1 MQTAPEPSPVPSA
14 PSAPEPLASE
24 PRPREALRG
33 GLLRSPRV
41 ALRLAA
47 EGALEGIAVAREAPL
62 DPPAAGHLRRLAYGA
77 ALPIAILRALLRDP
91 VERRRYLIQTSAR
104 AAAVIAVTALIGV
117 AGFSATNA
125 ILPGEGIEIEMS
137 RGFALISAIYGT
149 LCAVEWVV
157 IALTHDYDD
166 QTARRAALLIGV
178 PPEDPERA
186 PRVRL
191 DVPWIGKRIK
201 RRIRGLRV
209 LFAGVPVIGLVTA
222 LPLIGPELYAALFAL
237 WSAYWFVVITASK
250 SAAAWRE
257 EGRAPAPWF
266 IRAWDYLTQNV
277 VGFRW
282 GLPRAYGRF
291 FRRQTEAMSSPCAA
305 VEGAPAP
312 HAGVALLRIIGSLPC
327 AYIFLRPFFPVAT
340 AHIQFTRER
349 AAAPAPEGPTCE
361 TSM

>member
-1 MQTAPEPSPVPSA
+1 M
-14 PSAPEPLASE
+14 
-24 PRPREALRG
+24 
-33 GLLRSPRV
+33 
-41 ALRLAA
+41 
-47 EGALEGIAVAREAPL
+47 EGIAVVREAPL
-62 DPPAAGHLRRLAYGA
+62 DPPATGHLRRVGYGV

-104 AAAVIAVTALIGV
+104 AAAVLAATALIAVG
-117 AGFSATNA
+117 AFEGTKA
-125 ILPGEGIEIEMS
+125 IIPGEGIHIEIEIS
-137 RGFALISAIYGT
+137 RGFALVSSIYAT
-149 LCAVEWVV
+149 LCAVEWMV

-166 QTARRAALLIGV
+166 QTARRAAILIGV

-191 DVPWIGKRIK
+191 DIPWITKRIK
-201 RRIRGLRV
+201 RRLRGLRV

-222 LPLIGPELYAALFAL
+222 LPLVGGHLYAALFAL

-257 EGRAPAPWF
+257 DGRAPAPWF
-266 IRAWDYLTQNV
+266 IRAWDDLTQNV
-277 VGFRW
+277 IGFRW

-305 VEGAPAP
+305 VEGAPGP
-312 HAGVALLRIIGSLPC
+312 HAGVALLRVIGSLPC

-340 AHIQFTRER
+340 AHILFTRER
-349 AAAPAPEGPTCE
+349 AAAPAPEGPACE
-361 TSM
+361 TST